1 MNNLKEYI
9 FRDVVSTTEET
20 TVMAK
25 SYDEA
30 VDLYLSGDG
39 ETEEVDSNI
48 GDWDCIQ
55 NADDFEE
62 EDDESI

>member
-30 VDLYLSGDG
+30 VDLYLSGEG

-55 NADDFEE
+55 NADDFE
-62 EDDESI
+62 DDNE